1 MLKKTIIATAAA
13 ALLCT
18 GSLAATTTSAS
29 ATSYGHGHVS
39 GHGHARGNGWF
50 FGWGHWPR
58 YQPFHPPR
66 WNYKPPKRQVCTPQ
80 YKTVRYWKPYRGWV
94 SYKVYA
100 GQVCRWQPAYPRW

>member
-18 GSLAATTTSAS
+18 GSLAATTTTAA
-29 ATSYGHGHVS
+29 ATSYGHGHI
-39 GHGHARGNGWF
+39 GGNGWF

-66 WNYKPPKRQVCTPQ
+66 RNYKPPKRQVCTPQ
-80 YKTVRYWKPYRGWV
+80 FKTVRYWNPHRGWV

-100 GQVCRWQPAYPRW
+100 GQVCRWQPVYPRW